1 MLLNCIHLSAGVLA
15 SALNCNGRHCCVLRM
30 DGRVAC
36 WGWNGNGELGIG
48 STSNVGTSDS
58 TLGNNMQ
65 LSDLGSGDSI
75 PPATNLQL

>member
-1 MLLNCIHLSAGVLA
+1 
-15 SALNCNGRHCCVLRM
+15 M

-65 LSDLGSGDSI
+65 LSDLGSGDPI
-75 PPATNLQL
+75 PPATNL